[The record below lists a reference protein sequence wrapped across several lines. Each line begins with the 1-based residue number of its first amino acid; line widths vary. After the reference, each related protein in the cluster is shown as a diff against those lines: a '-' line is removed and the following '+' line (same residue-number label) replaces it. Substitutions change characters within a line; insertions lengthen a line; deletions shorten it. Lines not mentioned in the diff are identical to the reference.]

1 MKVLVLGRRQFVMDK
16 VLPLIRAENFEA
28 VGVLKDEEAIEN
40 LRNGNF
46 DVVAVGGGGETDS
59 REKIRA
65 VADETNTGFLEIFR
79 PETLLPNLK
88 KLSQTA
94 N

>member
-1 MKVLVLGRRQFVMDK
+1 MDK
-16 VLPLIRAENFEA
+16 VLPLIHAENFAA
-28 VGVLKDEEAIEN
+28 VGVLKDEEAIED

-46 DVVAVGGGGETDS
+46 DVVAVGGGVEIGS

-65 VADETNTGFLEIFR
+65 VADETNTIMLEIFG
-79 PETLLPNLK
+79 PETLLPSLK
-88 KLSQTA
+88 KLSQKA